1 VYVRLLPLTSLL
13 ASFTSLSKKVQIMMT
28 TPIAPLTVPITRY
41 VGLDVSTRSVM
52 VAAVDPKQVLV
63 LKPKKIPLDRF
74 QSWASQNLG
83 HSDAVVLEATVNAWR
98 FADQLQSLVGQVTVA
113 NPNQIKL
120 ITQAKVKTDAKD
132 AVHLARIL
140 AAGLVSAV
148 WVPPQ
153 PVRDLRALIN
163 HRQRLIQ
170 QRTRS
175 RNRLHAILQTHHL
188 LPPEG
193 EPFAA
198 KNQLWWE
205 SLTLSPTQKL
215 LIKQEMRVLADL
227 EPLLKEVETTLVQLS
242 TQSEWLAQSTLLIQ
256 LPGVGVLTA
265 MTVLSAVGD
274 ITRFPTAK
282 QLVGY
287 SGLGTSVYATGQT
300 YRTGSI
306 TKQGRA
312 ELRAALIESAWSAVG
327 QEGHWK
333 SLFEKLAARLG
344 KGKAIVAVARKLLVV
359 VWHVLTKQATDQ
371 QAEEIQVARRLT
383 RWAYK
388 LHKDG
393 RRGLGGMAFVRQ
405 RLQALRIGAELT
417 EIKWGGNTL
426 SLPPPPVALAEA
438 VGEPVAI

>member
-1 VYVRLLPLTSLL
+1 
-13 ASFTSLSKKVQIMMT
+13 MMT
-28 TPIAPLTVPITRY
+28 IVPTAPLVTITRY

-52 VAAVDPKQVLV
+52 VAAVDPKQQLV
-63 LKPKKIPLDRF
+63 LQPKKITLEKF
-74 QSWASQNLG
+74 QSWATQNL
-83 HSDAVVLEATVNAWR
+83 HPTDAVVLEATGNAWR
-98 FADQLQSLVGQVTVA
+98 FHDQLQPLVAQVTVA
-113 NPNQIKL
+113 NPSQVKL
-120 ITQAKVKTDAKD
+120 ITQARVKTDAKD
-132 AVHLARIL
+132 AVHLAKVL

-148 WVPPQ
+148 WVPPP

-175 RNRLHAILQTHHL
+175 RNRLHALLQTHHL

-205 SLTLSPTQKL
+205 TLTLSTTQKL

-227 EPLLKEVETTLVQLS
+227 EPLVKEVETALVQLS
-242 TQSEWLAQSTLLIQ
+242 TEREWLAQSTRLIQ
-256 LPGVGVLTA
+256 LPGIGVLTA
-265 MTVLSAVGD
+265 MTVLGAIGD

-282 QLVGY
+282 HLVGY
-287 SGLGTSVYATGQT
+287 SGMGASVYATGQT

-312 ELRAALIESAWSAVG
+312 ELRAGMIESAWSAVA

-333 SLFEKLAARLG
+333 TLFEKLAARLG

-359 VWHVLTKQATDQ
+359 VWQVLTKQVTDQ
-371 QAEEIQVARRLT
+371 QAEEAQVARRMT

-388 LHKDG
+388 LRKRG
-393 RRGLGGMAFVRQ
+393 RRGLGSMAFVRE
-405 RLQALRIGAELT
+405 RLQVLKLGAQLT
-417 EIKWGGNTL
+417 EIKWGAISL
-426 SLPPPPVALAEA
+426 SLPPPVEAGSAPLA
-438 VGEPVAI
+438 G